1 MEWAT
6 TVPSLKSIC
15 RQLIRSQL
23 GHMVHH
29 KLTRLPL
36 PSTIIA
42 YLQFSDLDDIDIEMI
57 DLNESIR
64 KEALMSRPSPCGLR
78 SLQGT
83 LSYDVLAAQE
93 H

>member
-6 TVPSLKSIC
+6 TVPSLKFIC

-29 KLTRLPL
+29 KLARLPL

-57 DLNESIR
+57 NLNESVS
-64 KEALMSRPSPCGLR
+64 KESIMAVPSPCGLR

-83 LSYDVLAAQE
+83 LSYDVLGAPAY
-93 H
+93 